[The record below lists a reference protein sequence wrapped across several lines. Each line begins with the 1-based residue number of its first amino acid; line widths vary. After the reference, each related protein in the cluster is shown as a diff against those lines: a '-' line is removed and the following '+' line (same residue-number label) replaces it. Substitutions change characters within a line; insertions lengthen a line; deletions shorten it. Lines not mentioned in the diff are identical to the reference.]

1 MLMSG
6 GETFFGCECSSLEA
20 GAAAETE
27 AKLSAVLEIM
37 RPKPSPFELL
47 RIGGGRDGAYL
58 VPDDLKTVKI
68 CFSPGVSNRKR
79 FEDQLT
85 ADYGMTCHM
94 CDYSSDE
101 TKFATP
107 LIPGKQT
114 FDKLWLEPRAGADQ
128 IDLRSWIDKFYPG
141 GCGDLMLQMDIEGA
155 EYRNILAA
163 DLPTLARFRIMV
175 LEVHGLGKLTSAPV
189 LHSVLYPFFS
199 KIGALF
205 TCIHAHTNNHSDEI
219 FIRGNQINLSDAI
232 ELTFLRTDVLPP
244 GPARDLRPVLL
255 PHPLDITNAQQK
267 KPIVLSKFWC
277 GGARPFQS
285 RKKILEDQFAYQRAR
300 IRHRIIRANKAIRR
314 FFKPARSGS
323 VSK

>member
-141 GCGDLMLQMDIEGA
+141 GGFADSGALPNHGPGGSRSWETDLGA
-155 EYRNILAA
+155 
-163 DLPTLARFRIMV
+163 
-175 LEVHGLGKLTSAPV
+175 SAPQRPV
-189 LHSVLYPFFS
+189 PVFQQNRSTVHLHS
-199 KIGALF
+199 
-205 TCIHAHTNNHSDEI
+205 CAHE
-219 FIRGNQINLSDAI
+219 
-232 ELTFLRTDVLPP
+232 
-244 GPARDLRPVLL
+244 
-255 PHPLDITNAQQK
+255 
-267 KPIVLSKFWC
+267 
-277 GGARPFQS
+277 QS
-285 RKKILEDQFAYQRAR
+285 F
-300 IRHRIIRANKAIRR
+300 
-314 FFKPARSGS
+314 G
-323 VSK
+323 